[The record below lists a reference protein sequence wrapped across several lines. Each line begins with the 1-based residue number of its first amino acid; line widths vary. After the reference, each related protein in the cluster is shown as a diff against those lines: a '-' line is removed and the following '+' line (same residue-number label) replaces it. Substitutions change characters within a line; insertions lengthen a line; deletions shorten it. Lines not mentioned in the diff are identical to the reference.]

1 MNNGF
6 RINTEENRHRT
17 LRQVKQAA
25 FHALQ
30 EYEIDWNSI
39 HFIQV
44 SEHVTFR
51 IVSDVGNSSCSAFTR
66 ITNNAKEPFQKLSG
80 CSL

>member
-6 RINTEENRHRT
+6 QINTEENRLRT

-39 HFIQV
+39 HFI
-44 SEHVTFR
+44 
-51 IVSDVGNSSCSAFTR
+51 
-66 ITNNAKEPFQKLSG
+66 
-80 CSL
+80 